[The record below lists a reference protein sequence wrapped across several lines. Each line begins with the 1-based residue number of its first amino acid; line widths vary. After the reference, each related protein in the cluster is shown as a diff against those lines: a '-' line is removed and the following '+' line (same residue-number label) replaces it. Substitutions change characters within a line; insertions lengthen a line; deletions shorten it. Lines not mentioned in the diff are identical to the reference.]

1 MPARN
6 TDLRY
11 GNVAMTFH
19 WVIAILVVAN
29 ICLGL
34 YMGELPRS
42 DPSKYTIYQLH
53 KSVGLTVLTLSILR
67 VLWRLVNPIPPLPSG
82 LNPVL
87 KLGARMSHF
96 VLYFLIIF
104 IPLTGYIMVSASPLG
119 NPTSYFGLFDWPN
132 LPLFTGM
139 TREQL
144 HPIHETWETAHMIL
158 AWSAI
163 VLLPL
168 HVLAALYHY
177 FIRRDGVL
185 QRMWFGTKVEPQT

>member
-19 WVIAILVVAN
+19 WAIALLVVAN

-34 YMGELPRS
+34 YMGDLPRS
-42 DPSKYTIYQLH
+42 DPNKFVIFQFH
-53 KSVGLTVLTLSILR
+53 KSIGLTVLTLSVLR
-67 VLWRLVNPIPPLPSG
+67 LLWRLVNPIPPLPAG
-82 LNPVL
+82 MNPAL

-119 NPTSYFGLFDWPN
+119 NGTDYFGLFTWPN

-139 TREQL
+139 TRQQL
-144 HPIHETWETAHMIL
+144 HPIHETWESAHVIL

-185 QRMWFGTKVEPQT
+185 QRMWFGTNVESQA